1 MFSVHSTTIV
11 PIVVTFVVSNEGMVR
26 MPPREIQCAVEM
38 WRKWRHDDFSS
49 DLLGRGT
56 VSGNVG
62 THCVLFVDV
71 VSRKSSFVNN
81 AKKRCSK
88 AAVDKFFGSYEL
100 VRM

>member
-1 MFSVHSTTIV
+1 M
-11 PIVVTFVVSNEGMVR
+11 R
-26 MPPREIQCAVEM
+26 MSPREMQCAVET
-38 WRKWRHDDFSS
+38 WRKWHHDDFSGG
-49 DLLGRGT
+49 LLGRRT

-62 THCVLFVDV
+62 THCVLLVDV
-71 VSRKSSFVNN
+71 VSRKSPLVNS